1 MCCPVP
7 HQPLLRAERA
17 MASRGVPVLLGA
29 ALLLRLACCLEDLV
43 LAPADSYD
51 GFDGFY
57 QQPFFTHRVRHHKEH
72 VKELSCGKF
81 YYRTFYLDE
90 RRDVLYVGAM

>member
-1 MCCPVP
+1 MP
-7 HQPLLRAERA
+7 
-17 MASRGVPVLLGA
+17 A
-29 ALLLRLACCLEDLV
+29 AHGTLFVA
-43 LAPADSYD
+43 
-51 GFDGFY
+51 
-57 QQPFFTHRVRHHKEH
+57 EH